1 MVAIAPPIH
10 LQAAPD
16 IPVAPLARAV
26 VLWHGSKWRRS
37 RGGLRSGPTSRD
49 VTHETSNSWD
59 FTDQLCVFF
68 LKPSNYQQVLPAVT
82 SQIWEFYYSNY
93 IYIYIYI
100 YLALTGSYAWKI
112 RRDSQHGNGTNQNF
126 ELDISV
132 RAETMSKSG
141 HPRCLHRNPRAAA
154 NATHAAAAAIV
165 RLHSI
170 FRVGRP
176 HRTWVLLELRPNFC
190 AWNGWEVTLRGHMKN
205 SWQKWDDTLYTL
217 DGLNVAMHLLH
228 VGHWRAETSCDQDE
242 PWSWGSKVFAKTS
255 RSRQSSQ
262 CIWLPN
268 LESQIHDPIIMDWL
282 ALSDI

>member
-1 MVAIAPPIH
+1 MAPSEDEAAEVCGAVQLPEMLHMKPAI
-10 LQAAPD
+10 
-16 IPVAPLARAV
+16 V
-26 VLWHGSKWRRS
+26 
-37 RGGLRSGPTSRD
+37 
-49 VTHETSNSWD
+49 ETSPTN
-59 FTDQLCVFF
+59 CVFF
-68 LKPSNYQQVLPAVT
+68 SWSHRTINKCYLLLPLKFGSSIIV
-82 SQIWEFYYSNY
+82 I
-93 IYIYIYI
+93 IYIHIYI